1 MEPYAVD
8 FIDIAAADAAID
20 SSKDLVSR
28 ISAFSALG
36 SVLSIIGPSADN
48 SDAFESSVPTF
59 KNSQQYRDS
68 HYGSSI
74 FLQALYLLR
83 DRGHLKR
90 ILLSVGLTDKSLST
104 ASDAAPGLLEATLT
118 LCTHIASCRDGSNI
132 LLEYGVLNG
141 INSLPVIPL
150 PSNRSHSEEAQEF
163 SIDTADV
170 GRGSMALHTEEDIE
184 VMLEPILRLLN
195 ILGASSPCHEV
206 LQQCCVFLLHN
217 HSIVSYFL
225 HLHSPTLRGLRII
238 YSLVSV
244 MCLIAPATSA
254 VQPSDPNQA
263 TSSLLAS
270 IWETEMG
277 PKGDVYT
284 ANLCRLARVLG
295 SKPLPSWNYISRS
308 RGTLSHKDSRL
319 SWWAA
324 VKPSSPYEERL
335 NEDTISLPN
344 CLKLNGNVDHPSR
357 WTRFDGLKFIYGLRI
372 LERIASFFRMRSS
385 LCVTNSS
392 GIRRPS
398 SQSFRQNQSL
408 FSSLAEE
415 SYDVSRGSWV
425 NDQSAVSIGDAIGL
439 LAINMEDLTF
449 TFSSLA
455 SFYFTISSLFLSKD
469 EENSRWLM
477 ESNTLSSPF
486 YPVMKKRGGG
496 GDAQASQE
504 NLHKASGKNERGQMS
519 EVDQEI
525 NRLLLYTSESLLCTL
540 YDLIIASPNEKA
552 SWRNDVAVCL
562 QITEKFPPHSFI
574 RQISRSINGQIN
586 DLVTRK

>member
-1 MEPYAVD
+1 
-8 FIDIAAADAAID
+8 
-20 SSKDLVSR
+20 LVSR

-36 SVLSIIGPSADN
+36 SVLSVIGPSVDN
-48 SDAFESSVPTF
+48 SDTFESSVPTF
-59 KNSQQYRDS
+59 KKSQGYRDS
-68 HYGSSI
+68 RYGSSI

-90 ILLSVGLTDKSLST
+90 ILMSVGLADKSS
-104 ASDAAPGLLEATLT
+104 ASPSDAAPGLLEATLT

-132 LLEYGVLNG
+132 LLEYGVLSG
-141 INSLPVIPL
+141 INSLPAIPL
-150 PSNRSHSEEAQEF
+150 PSNRSHSEDIQEF
-163 SIDTADV
+163 SIETADS
-170 GRGSMALHTEEDIE
+170 GGGSMTLHTEEDIE

-206 LQQCCVFLLHN
+206 LQQCCVFLIHN

-225 HLHSPTLRGLRII
+225 HLHSPTLRGLRVV

-244 MCLIAPATSA
+244 MCLIAPATSSI
-254 VQPSDPNQA
+254 QPADQNLSSQ
-263 TSSLLAS
+263 TSPLLSS

-295 SKPLPSWNYISRS
+295 SKPLPSWNFISRG
-308 RGTLSHKDSRL
+308 RGALSHKDSRL

-335 NEDTISLPN
+335 NEDSISAPN

-385 LCVTNSS
+385 LCVMSS
-392 GIRRPS
+392 NGIRRPS
-398 SQSFRQNQSL
+398 SQSSRQTHSL
-408 FSSLAEE
+408 FSSLVDE
-415 SYDVSRGSWV
+415 SYDLSRSSWT
-425 NDQSAVSIGDAIGL
+425 NDPSVVSIGDAIGL
-439 LAINMEDLTF
+439 LALNVEDISF
-449 TFSSLA
+449 TFQSMA
-455 SFYFTISSLFLSKD
+455 SFYFDISSLFLSKD

-486 YPVMKKRGGG
+486 YPVMKQHRGGVA
-496 GDAQASQE
+496 DLPPSQE
-504 NLHKASGKNERGQMS
+504 HHLKSSERIQMN

-540 YDLIIASPNEKA
+540 YDLIIIASPNEKA
-552 SWRNDVAVCL
+552 SWRNEVALCL
-562 QITEKFPPHSFI
+562 QVTEKFPPHSFI
-574 RQISRSINGQIN
+574 RQISRSIHSQLH
-586 DLVTRK
+586 DLALSRK